1 MESKRPTLAI
11 GVCYR
16 DPRAALAWLEKAFG
30 FETSM
35 VVENP
40 DGTIGHSEMRVGRNG
55 LVMVGREWDEFH
67 RSPASIGG
75 VNSQS
80 VHIHLDDADDLD
92 AHYRRA
98 LAAGAKKL
106 REPADQF
113 YGDRVYGVIDPEG
126 HQWTFSRTLKTMT
139 LEEMEKAGGRKVRER
154 LEESQ

>member
-1 MESKRPTLAI
+1 MEDKRPTLAI

-30 FETSM
+30 FETTM
-35 VVENP
+35 VIENP

-67 RSPASIGG
+67 RSPASMDG
-75 VNSQS
+75 VNTQS
-80 VHIHLDDADDLD
+80 VHINLESDEDLD

-98 LAAGAKKL
+98 LAAGASSI

-113 YGDRVYGVIDPEG
+113 YGERVYGVRDLEG
-126 HQWTFSRTLKTMT
+126 HQWTFSRTIKEMT
-139 LEEMEKAGGRKVRER
+139 LEEMATAGGRKITER
-154 LEESQ
+154 LEDPR

>member
-1 MESKRPTLAI
+1 MESERPTLAV

-30 FETSM
+30 FETTM

-40 DGTIGHSEMRVGRNG
+40 DGSIGHSEMRVGRNG

-67 RSPASIGG
+67 RSPASMGG
-75 VNSQS
+75 VNTQS
-80 VHIHLDDADDLD
+80 IHIHLDGEGQDVD

-98 LAAGAKKL
+98 LEAGAKSL

-113 YGDRVYGVIDPEG
+113 YGDRVCGVLDPEG
-126 HQWTFSRTLKTMT
+126 H
-139 LEEMEKAGGRKVRER
+139 
-154 LEESQ
+154 

>member
-1 MESKRPTLAI
+1 MESERPTLAI
-11 GVCYR
+11 GIAYK

-40 DGTIGHSEMRVGRNG
+40 DGSIAHSEMRVGRNG
-55 LVMVGREWDEFH
+55 LLMVGSEWDEFH

-80 VHIHLDDADDLD
+80 VHIHLDEPEDLD

-126 HQWTFSRTLKTMT
+126 HQWTFSRTLKAMT
-139 LEEMEKAGGRKVRER
+139 FGEMEKAGGHKIRER
-154 LEESQ
+154 LEEAK